1 MGAAQWIC
9 YGTLITFK
17 RGGGG
22 AGFWRGRTGPLPL
35 GFLLSVSGGRK
46 SGKDAGL
53 MVKKP
58 SLSILS
64 PGELQTVEAS
74 QNQQEAREL
83 DLERSR
89 NQASF

>member
-1 MGAAQWIC
+1 
-9 YGTLITFK
+9 
-17 RGGGG
+17 
-22 AGFWRGRTGPLPL
+22 
-35 GFLLSVSGGRK
+35 
-46 SGKDAGL
+46 

-74 QNQQEAREL
+74 RNQQEAREL

-89 NQASF
+89 NRASF

>member
-1 MGAAQWIC
+1 MC
-9 YGTLITFK
+9 YGIFITFK
-17 RGGGG
+17 GEGGR
-22 AGFWRGRTGPLPL
+22 AGFWRDTIGPLPL
-35 GFLLSVSGGRK
+35 DFLLSASGGRK

-64 PGELQTVEAS
+64 PGESQTVEAS
-74 QNQQEAREL
+74 QSQQEAREP

-89 NQASF
+89 NWAGF

>member
-1 MGAAQWIC
+1 MC
-9 YGTLITFK
+9 YGIFITFK
-17 RGGGG
+17 GEGGR
-22 AGFWRGRTGPLPL
+22 AGFWRDTIGPLPL
-35 GFLLSVSGGRK
+35 DFLLSASGGRK

-64 PGELQTVEAS
+64 LGESQTVEAS
-74 QNQQEAREL
+74 QSQQEAREL

-89 NQASF
+89 NWAGF